1 MTTCVI
7 HLGRIYLYHNI
18 YAHVFIILQTQN
30 LYNNRKVKSLS
41 RKMPSLARKA
51 NNQIETHQSGSN
63 TKPTKKGTTKIK
75 KRVFKSYTSGNQ
87 RL

>member
-1 MTTCVI
+1 
-7 HLGRIYLYHNI
+7 
-18 YAHVFIILQTQN
+18 
-30 LYNNRKVKSLS
+30 
-41 RKMPSLARKA
+41 MPSLARKA